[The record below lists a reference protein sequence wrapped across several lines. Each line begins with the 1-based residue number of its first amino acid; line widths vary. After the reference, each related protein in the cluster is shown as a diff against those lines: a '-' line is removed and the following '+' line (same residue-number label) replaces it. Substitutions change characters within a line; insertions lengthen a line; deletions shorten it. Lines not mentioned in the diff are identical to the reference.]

1 MKMGSTLLASILLLL
16 SLSRT
21 AAPCSLLEVEC
32 DGQCRAACDSHIEC
46 SDGSDE
52 SPLLC
57 KERNCPIAES
67 IAVLSPFGIDRSDLG
82 DDSRPFRCAYG
93 GCISPQFLCN
103 GHMDCWD
110 GSDETEELCLPR
122 TCPKRTFRCKYGG
135 CLKRLQT
142 CDGKAQCFDGSDED
156 PALCKKK
163 RCYSRHFQ
171 CAYGA
176 CIRKEEKCDGNS
188 DCFDSSDE
196 TPELCGPDHTFTKTE
211 SRIRVPPALASFLN
225 PHQPTTAITQ
235 PPPPPPTTTQPPPH
249 TNYHTA
255 TPTTTNYHHSHPHHQ
270 PPHSH
275 PHQHN
280 TTQPTTTPTTT
291 PPPPP
296 TTPQS
301 PSPSPT
307 STESDFEAP
316 FPSTKGFPGEDV
328 HDCDGVQS
336 CPCPPPLQHFCVP
349 CNAWNETCAR
359 IEEEEVCLMP
369 SRGTLS
375 GIEVEVLSCGAN
387 PFLSLAG
394 MVRADRECGT
404 SQGVPVLTVATADC
418 WGAVTLIAECHADGL
433 WYPYGEPKSAK
444 PMRHLCQPHA
454 LNADVCGKRARYVRP
469 PGRYVPYETASLWPW
484 LAGLFRHEKYAC
496 AAALVSPFYLLTAA
510 HCLTRSQET
519 SQETLDLRDLRVQ
532 HLNERGNVIK
542 GYVTAVHLY
551 PAYEAAPR
559 PSATSP
565 RQTGEAGAVLPKAGS
580 RVRPNG
586 VFPEARRGREFLS
599 SYQCTVMMSSTFKY
613 TFNRTVARYR
623 WEMILQQ
630 HDPRCHSPHDRCAT
644 ALTVDRDQ
652 FCGIDREYQR
662 YLPQGSSGGPYLVN
676 LGTDADEKWTVV
688 GVVSSSYGEASCSR
702 PYTIF
707 TAVGNYW
714 PWIERCVYLGNC
726 SQPLEDDGE

>member
-1 MKMGSTLLASILLLL
+1 
-16 SLSRT
+16 
-21 AAPCSLLEVEC
+21 
-32 DGQCRAACDSHIEC
+32 
-46 SDGSDE
+46 
-52 SPLLC
+52 
-57 KERNCPIAES
+57 
-67 IAVLSPFGIDRSDLG
+67 
-82 DDSRPFRCAYG
+82 
-93 GCISPQFLCN
+93 
-103 GHMDCWD
+103 
-110 GSDETEELCLPR
+110 
-122 TCPKRTFRCKYGG
+122 
-135 CLKRLQT
+135 
-142 CDGKAQCFDGSDED
+142 
-156 PALCKKK
+156 
-163 RCYSRHFQ
+163 
-171 CAYGA
+171 
-176 CIRKEEKCDGNS
+176 
-188 DCFDSSDE
+188 
-196 TPELCGPDHTFTKTE
+196 
-211 SRIRVPPALASFLN
+211 
-225 PHQPTTAITQ
+225 
-235 PPPPPPTTTQPPPH
+235 
-249 TNYHTA
+249 
-255 TPTTTNYHHSHPHHQ
+255 
-270 PPHSH
+270 
-275 PHQHN
+275 
-280 TTQPTTTPTTT
+280 
-291 PPPPP
+291 
-296 TTPQS
+296 
-301 PSPSPT
+301 
-307 STESDFEAP
+307 
-316 FPSTKGFPGEDV
+316 
-328 HDCDGVQS
+328 
-336 CPCPPPLQHFCVP
+336 
-349 CNAWNETCAR
+349 
-359 IEEEEVCLMP
+359 MP

-551 PAYEAAPR
+551 PAYEAGAR
-559 PSATSP
+559 PSRDLALVRLEKPVLFSRKLVPACVLTGSFP
-565 RQTGEAGAVLPKAGS
+565 RHDVAA
-580 RVRPNG
+580 
-586 VFPEARRGREFLS
+586 
-599 SYQCTVMMSSTFKY
+599 

-676 LGTDADEKWTVV
+676 LGTDADEKWTVA